1 VQSQSLAANEVG
13 GRMNPASMTGSV
25 LGDSTGDLDQSDPIF
40 FPAECLIK
48 DAARKKKMGASGS
61 RVVRVPNRAKRGRE
75 QPAAGESTEK
85 SDVQRQLADAQ
96 QTAAAAEGIM
106 GPYEAYAAHV
116 VARWPSG
123 APIELWVLS
132 LGEEHMPHREE
143 PRAITVRQ
151 LMQVAAVRARQRG
164 TCVDAYIEAS
174 ITRAAWRPDGR
185 LVRRDRSM
193 PRQVTGSGWAITQ
206 VAWSMAGAVAAPHDV
221 PAEQTTNP
229 LGATGARVHWFDA
242 RPESIAGYVDES
254 GLIRT
259 IYYGENVPLD
269 RRVAEEWMATLMGLT
284 DTFCFPDQIAPP
296 PDLVELLLRLVGRE
310 ATDAWLEAQAVTIKR
325 VSRRARR
332 IPLGDLQWL
341 AGHVIE
347 TQPFNTLR
355 AVLANVADFYLMLRM
370 LLPFPAGNCPAGPPR
385 HCLVYAGSG
394 HTQHVYKI
402 LCRIGS
408 DWEASVVTWTGGRAH
423 DTWLEVPIEQL
434 LTSMGLGRSQEG
446 EVVRSTEA

>member
-1 VQSQSLAANEVG
+1 
-13 GRMNPASMTGSV
+13 MNPASATGFG
-25 LGDSTGDLDQSDPIF
+25 LGDSAGDLDQSEPIF
-40 FPAECLIK
+40 LRAECFK
-48 DAARKKKMGASGS
+48 THSTPKKMGAAKS
-61 RVVRVPNRAKRGRE
+61 RVVRVPNHAKRGRE
-75 QPAAGESTEK
+75 QPAAGESTEQ
-85 SDVQRQLADAQ
+85 SDVRRQLADAQ

-123 APIELWVLS
+123 APIELGVLS
-132 LGEEHMPHREE
+132 LGEAHMPYREE

-174 ITRAAWRPDGR
+174 MTRAAWRDGR
-185 LVRRDRSM
+185 RVRRDRSM
-193 PRQVTGSGWAITQ
+193 PRQVTSWGCSLAQ

-221 PAEQTTNP
+221 PAQQTINP

-242 RPESIAGYVDES
+242 RPELIAGYADASDES
-254 GLIRT
+254 GLINV
-259 IYYGENVPLD
+259 IYYGENVRLD

-284 DTFCFPDQIAPP
+284 DTFCFPDQIPPP

-310 ATDAWLEAQAVTIKR
+310 ATDAWLRAQAVTIER

-341 AGHVIE
+341 ATHVIE
-347 TQPFNTLR
+347 TQPHNTLR
-355 AVLANVADFYLMLRM
+355 GVLANVADFYLMLRM
-370 LLPFPAGNCPAGPPR
+370 LLRFPAGNCPAGPPR
-385 HCLVYAGSG
+385 HCLVYAGSS
-394 HTQHVYKI
+394 HTRHAQAI
-402 LCRIGS
+402 LRRIGS

-434 LTSMGLGRSQEG
+434 LTAMGLGRSQEG
-446 EVVRSTEA
+446 DVVQTTEV